1 MRLPTA
7 FAVLLGLLVPVLAWA
22 ESATKAPTQEAKAE
36 VADVK
41 PDEVKPDEAKP
52 VEAKPDKADDK
63 ALPTKAPEEKPL
75 KKRAP
80 EPKSPT
86 TKPFGPIE
94 KIKEEIRQKE
104 DEFPSPA
111 ELMRK
116 MKAERDKRAQM
127 PKVVYFDLSEAVG
140 ERPAEFSLFGDDRL
154 NLRTLV
160 ERLHAARNDSSVKAI
175 LITLGQ
181 HGLGL
186 AQAQE
191 VRDALVAVKKAGKPV
206 FVYAD
211 SYDTTDYMIASGAS
225 DVAMLE
231 GGEIMIPGVGME
243 AMFARGLLDKVG
255 VKADYVQIGEYKGAD
270 EQYTRTGS
278 SEEMKGEMNRLVGA
292 MYDQIVEGIATHRK
306 LPRETVQ
313 ATIDEMVLGG
323 QDAKNRGFVDHLI
336 DQDGVRELMS
346 KKLGGEVMLLPNYGQ
361 PQREAID
368 LSSPFA
374 LLQALAKKPEPP
386 TAAKPSVA
394 VIYAEGVIVDG
405 DGGGGLFSEGG
416 VGSDTM
422 RQTFRMAA
430 RDENV
435 KAVVI
440 RIGSPGGSA
449 LASEVMWQAARRL
462 AAKKPVVISIGGMAA
477 SGGYYLASAGDKI
490 YADNTAVVG
499 SIGVVGGKFVLRD
512 LFDKLGIKT
521 ETFQRGRNADLFSS
535 NQPFTDRQRTMVTSW
550 MKQTYDQFTQRVMV
564 TRKGKI
570 KDIDAVARGRIFI
583 ASQAKELGMVDEI
596 GGINEAIADAANKGG
611 LSQGGFDVKVLPP
624 PKTLADYF
632 NGAAGTGSH
641 AAFPFQPKVEV
652 NVAGGFMQAVPP
664 PLRKALGQQLRV
676 IQLLQDRPVVLVMP
690 YTITIR

>member
-7 FAVLLGLLVPVLAWA
+7 LAVLLGLLVPVSAWA
-22 ESATKAPTQEAKAE
+22 EPATKAPAEPAE
-36 VADVK
+36 VS
-41 PDEVKPDEAKP
+41 EVKPAEAR
-52 VEAKPDKADDK
+52 ADDDK
-63 ALPTKAPEEKPL
+63 APPARTPEEKPLDKKAPEQPKAPEEKPL
-75 KKRAP
+75 RKGP
-80 EPKSPT
+80 EPKSPS
-86 TKPFGPIE
+86 TKPAGPIE
-94 KIKEEIRQKE
+94 KIKEEIKQKE

-160 ERLHAARNDSSVKAI
+160 ERLHTAKSDSNVKGI

-181 HGLGL
+181 HGLGM

-191 VRDALVAVKKAGKPV
+191 VRDALVAVKKSGKPV

-211 SYDTTDYMIASGAS
+211 GYDTTDYIIASGAS

-270 EQYTRTGS
+270 EQYTRTGP
-278 SEEMKGEMNRLVGA
+278 SEEMKGEMNRLVSA

-313 ATIDEMVLGG
+313 ATIDEMVLSG
-323 QDAKNRGFVDHLI
+323 QNARNRGFVDHLI

-361 PQREAID
+361 PQREPID
-368 LSSPFA
+368 LSSPFS

-422 RQTFRMAA
+422 RQTFRAAA

-440 RIGSPGGSA
+440 RIDSPGGSA

-490 YADNTAVVG
+490 YADNTAIVG
-499 SIGVVGGKFVLRD
+499 SIGVVGGKFVLKD
-512 LFDKLGIKT
+512 LFEKIGLKT
-521 ETFQRGRNADLFSS
+521 ESFQKGRNADLFSQ
-535 NQPFTDRQRTMVTSW
+535 NQPFTERQRTMVTSW
-550 MKQTYDQFTQRVMV
+550 MKQTYDQFTQRVMT

-596 GGINEAIADAANKGG
+596 GGINEAIADAAGKGG
-611 LSQGGFDVKVLPP
+611 LSQGGFDVKVH
-624 PKTLADYF
+624 YV
-632 NGAAGTGSH
+632 NGTAGSGPR

-652 NVAGGFMQAVPP
+652 NVADGFMQAVPP

-676 IQLLQDRPVVLVMP
+676 IQLLQDRPVVLVSP
-690 YTITIR
+690 YTITIK